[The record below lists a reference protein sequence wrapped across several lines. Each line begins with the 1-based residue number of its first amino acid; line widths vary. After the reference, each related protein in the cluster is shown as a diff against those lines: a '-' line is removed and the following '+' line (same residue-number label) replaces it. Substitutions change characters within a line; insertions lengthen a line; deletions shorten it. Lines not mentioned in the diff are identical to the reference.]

1 MIWVIIAWL
10 SAKYTLPMPGNAY
23 PCRLASLM
31 PWPFQPDAQ
40 PSSTVCS
47 WLATG
52 TAAAVVAVLSGP
64 KMKFAWSCVTHLCT
78 SAAAVAGCDAS
89 FSGTSLTWCPST
101 PPALFT
107 MAAQAVAPSSS
118 SLPSALNGP
127 DVAAISQIV
136 MGELADPPPPPPE
149 EHPAAT
155 PARRSAPAA
164 ARPRTFSRRATEGT
178 RAGAA
183 PGFLGKKRAVENRES
198 SIKAPFGFMQD
209 CRTGGQ
215 QRTLFSGLVRGL
227 GGLSRHK
234 REFDE
239 RCIPNA

>member
-1 MIWVIIAWL
+1 MIWVIIAWS

-23 PCRLASLM
+23 PCRLVSLM

-78 SAAAVAGCDAS
+78 SAAAVAGFDAS
-89 FSGTSLTWCPST
+89 FSGTSLTWCPWT

-118 SLPSALNGP
+118 LVPSALNGP
-127 DVAAISQIV
+127 DVAAISQMV
-136 MGELADPPPPPPE
+136 MGELADAPPPPPPPPSCTRPPRRRRE
-149 EHPAAT
+149 
-155 PARRSAPAA
+155 ARRPWPCPGPSAV
-164 ARPRTFSRRATEGT
+164 ARGTEPWLL
-178 RAGAA
+178 RH
-183 PGFLGKKRAVENRES
+183 LGS
-198 SIKAPFGFMQD
+198 
-209 CRTGGQ
+209 
-215 QRTLFSGLVRGL
+215 
-227 GGLSRHK
+227 
-234 REFDE
+234 
-239 RCIPNA
+239 